1 MARLGKGTANGAC
14 SLLHAAG
21 LGYGASLALDL
32 PVVVTLL
39 DKASRRELDDPD
51 NLLAAVL
58 ESWTAAGHQLP
69 AGELHWSVKSDIPPR
84 QGLKS
89 SAAVSIA
96 ALRALCQ
103 ATEKALANS
112 DLVDMAADSQMRAGV
127 SITGSIDDA
136 WAAAEGGWKLVDTS
150 LPAAEGVLLESPGPA
165 AEDWDLLLILRGDRK
180 ERPDAETFAWH
191 QQGFQQSLGALEK
204 GDALVAITWNGRSMV
219 SVLND
224 MNGRRLTNDAFVN
237 GARAAGISGSGPT
250 IVIFS
255 PAVSKPTLD
264 RLKQWYGARQKDVEV
279 REVKIINSIIIEN
292 EEDAQAND

>member
-39 DKASRRELDDPD
+39 DKASRRQLDDPD

-69 AGELHWSVKSDIPPR
+69 AGELHWNVKSEIPPR

-96 ALRALCQ
+96 ALRSLCQ

-112 DLVDMAADSQMRAGV
+112 DLVDMAADSQIRAGV
-127 SITGSIDDA
+127 SITGSVDDA
-136 WAAAEGGWKLVDTS
+136 WAAAEGGWKLVNTT

-165 AEDWDLLLILRGDRK
+165 AEDWDLLLILRGERK
-180 ERPDAETFAWH
+180 ERPEAETFAWH
-191 QQGFQQSLGALEK
+191 QEGFQQALAALEK

-224 MNGRRLTNDAFVN
+224 MNGRRLTNDAFVS
-237 GARAAGISGSGPT
+237 GARAAGISGSGPA

-255 PAVSKPTLD
+255 PAVSKPTLE
-264 RLKQWYGARQKDVEV
+264 RLKQWYRSRQKDVEV
-279 REVKIINSIIIEN
+279 LEVKIINPIIVEN
-292 EEDAQAND
+292 EEDVQAND

>member
-39 DKASRRELDDPD
+39 DKASRRQLDDPD

-69 AGELHWSVKSDIPPR
+69 AGELHWNVKSEIPPR

-103 ATEKALANS
+103 ATEKTLPNS
-112 DLVDMAADSQMRAGV
+112 DLVDLAADSQIRAGV
-127 SITGSIDDA
+127 SITGSVDDA
-136 WAAAEGGWKLVDTS
+136 WAAAEGGWKLVNSS

-165 AEDWDLLLILRGDRK
+165 AEDWDILLILRGDRK
-180 ERPDAETFAWH
+180 ERPDPDTFAWH
-191 QQGFQQSLGALEK
+191 QQGFQQALEALEK
-204 GDALVAITWNGRSMV
+204 GDALMAMTWNGRSMV

-224 MNGRRLTNDAFVN
+224 MNGRQLTNDAFLS
-237 GARAAGISGSGPT
+237 GARAAGISGSGPA

-264 RLKQWYGARQKDVEV
+264 RLKQWYSSRQRDVEV
-279 REVKIINSIIIEN
+279 LEVKIINQVIVEN
-292 EEDAQAND
+292 EEDEQGND

>member
-39 DKASRRELDDPD
+39 DKTSRRELDDPD
-51 NLLAAVL
+51 DLLGAVL
-58 ESWTAAGHQLP
+58 ESWTIAGHQLP
-69 AGELHWSVKSDIPPR
+69 TGELHWSVKSEIPPR

-103 ATEKALANS
+103 ATEKTLANS
-112 DLVDMAADSQMRAGV
+112 DLVDLAADSQIRAGV
-127 SITGSIDDA
+127 SITGSVDDA
-136 WAAAEGGWKLVDTS
+136 WAAAEGGWKLVNSS
-150 LPAAEGVLLESPGPA
+150 LPATEGVLLESPGPA
-165 AEDWDLLLILRGDRK
+165 AEDWDILLILRGDRK
-180 ERPDAETFAWH
+180 ERPDPDTFAWH
-191 QQGFQQSLGALEK
+191 QEGFQQALGALEK
-204 GDALVAITWNGRSMV
+204 GDALMAMTWNGRSMV

-224 MNGRRLTNDAFVN
+224 INGRQLTNDAFLS
-237 GARAAGISGSGPT
+237 GARAAGISGSGPA

-255 PAVSKPTLD
+255 PAVSKPTLN
-264 RLKQWYGARQKDVEV
+264 RLKQWYSSRQRDVEV
-279 REVKIINSIIIEN
+279 LEVKIINQVIVEN
-292 EEDAQAND
+292 EKDEQGND